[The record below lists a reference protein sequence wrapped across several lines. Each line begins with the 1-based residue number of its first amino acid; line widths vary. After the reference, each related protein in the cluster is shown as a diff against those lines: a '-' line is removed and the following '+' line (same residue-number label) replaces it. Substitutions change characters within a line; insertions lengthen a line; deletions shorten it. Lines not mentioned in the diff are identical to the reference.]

1 MATRPPP
8 SRGKGDATPLSPSSR
23 NSLLPG
29 TPGSNQSLSSPVLH
43 GNKLGCKRPSFD
55 GGSPQMLPPR
65 KVLAAKRAK
74 TDITSELEQQR
85 ATLILADGTR
95 WEGVAFGAKVGVA
108 GEVVFNTAMVGY
120 PESLTDPSYRGQ
132 LLCLTYPMIGNYG
145 VPDLDSRDDIGLP
158 TFFESEKIHAT
169 ALIVAEY
176 SHDACH
182 WNLTHTLS
190 DWLKQHN
197 VPGIYGIDTR
207 ALTKHI
213 REQGAMLGK
222 IVPAGAAES
231 SVPQVNPNDLNLV
244 AEVSLKE
251 PRLFVSHAPPRQGKD
266 GKRMRIL
273 AIDCGIKANIIRYF
287 MSKGVE
293 LLLVP
298 WDYDFS
304 GEAFD
309 GLFISNGPG
318 DPTQCQKTI
327 GYLRA
332 LIERADAPPVFG
344 ICLGNQL
351 LALAAGCTTFK
362 MKYGN
367 RGANQPCID
376 TRTGRCYI
384 TAQNHGFAVDPA
396 SIPQGW
402 EQFFVN
408 ANDATNEGIIH
419 KTRPFFSVQFHPE
432 ACAGPTD
439 TDFLF
444 EMFLRRVHGEH
455 AEVTVSYRQPTI
467 PARKVLLL
475 GSGGLSIGQAGEF
488 DYSGSQ
494 AIKALKEMRC
504 EVVLINPNIA
514 TVQTSEGMADRVYFL
529 PVTPDVVRSV
539 IERRPPL
546 SPPAGHPL
554 PPPPRPSPSPLSP
567 AARLRVTNFT
577 WERPD
582 GILLQFGGQTALNC
596 GVALDKNG
604 VLAEFG
610 VRVLGTPVE
619 AIIATEDREIFNAKL
634 TEINERIAEGYPAS
648 TVDDAVAM
656 AAKIGFPSLPIGGL
670 GSGFAHDEESAR
682 ALATQALI
690 NSPQVL
696 VERSMKGWKEIEYE
710 VVRDCNDNCITT
722 LSNAEYMKLRSV
734 AIKVARHLG
743 IVGECNIQYALNPQS
758 EEYCIIEVNA
768 RLSRSSALA
777 SKATGYPLAYV
788 AARLAMGEN
797 LPSVRNSV
805 TKTTTACFEPSM
817 DYCVVKFPRWD
828 LNKFKGVSAGL
839 GSAMKSVGEVM
850 SIGRNFQEAM
860 QKAIRMAAPGMLGF
874 QPLTTFESDEAIN
887 AVLSNATDQRVDAL
901 AAAFER
907 GDSVASI
914 EAATKINPWFLCKLH
929 TIHLLR
935 KHLQKRTLQTITAEE
950 MLLAKQQGFSDKQI
964 AIALGGAD
972 DVAVRR
978 HRKELGVLPVVKQID
993 TLAAEFPAQTNYL
1006 YMTYNGTMSDQP
1018 VRKSGVFRLNHEAPS
1033 TMVLGCG
1040 AYRIGSSVEFD
1051 WCAVSCIR
1059 TLRKLGH
1066 RAIMVNFNPET
1077 VSTDYDECDELYFEE
1092 ISTERVMDIYEH
1104 EAAFGVIVSVGGQTP
1119 NNLALP
1125 LEAAGAN
1132 ILGTKPSDIDK
1143 AEDRNKFSSILDQI
1157 GVDQPDWREMSSIAD
1172 AKAFCNSAGYP
1183 CLIRPSYVLSGA
1195 ADEGRLL
1202 GTNLLGAA
1210 MKVVFSDSDLE
1221 RFLAVACEACVSP
1234 DHPVV
1239 ISKFIEGAK
1248 EIEVDAVAC
1257 EGTVLNYAIA
1267 EHVENAG
1274 VHSGDATLVLP
1285 AQKLFVE
1292 TVRRVKR
1299 ISRQI
1304 ASELKISG
1312 PFNLQLLAKDNEVKV
1327 IEANVRASRTF
1338 PFSSKTL
1345 KAGSHP
1351 SRGQGGGER
1360 RSYRLWVM
1368 VGSNPPAMRISLLD
1382 NEYVGIKAPMFSF
1395 TRLVGAPPH
1404 PAVAAAAVAAA
1415 AAAARRESCA
1425 DPVLGVEMA
1434 STGEVATFGE
1444 DAYDA
1449 ILTSMIST
1457 GFRIPQRSVF
1467 LCLGPLEAKMAFLP
1481 EARCLI
1487 SMGLRVSCSQGTYD
1501 FYKSRGLDVHLMHK
1515 PLSKTQPNIEDA
1527 IKSGEMDLVIN
1538 VRDSKADDDSK
1549 TDGFLI
1555 RRAAVDSSVCLLTDI
1570 KLATLITEAIH
1581 RRKPINIKAWDEF
1594 GS

>member
-1 MATRPPP
+1 MLSSLLLSGAASWAPSLGPATRPAVRAARVSP
-8 SRGKGDATPLSPSSR
+8 ATAAPLMVAEPARPEAFVGS
-23 NSLLPG
+23 
-29 TPGSNQSLSSPVLH
+29 TFGSNSAMFYRQGMLVL
-43 GNKLGCKRPSFD
+43 
-55 GGSPQMLPPR
+55 
-65 KVLAAKRAK
+65 
-74 TDITSELEQQR
+74 E
-85 ATLILADGTR
+85 DGTR
-95 WEGVAFGAKVGVA
+95 LRGVSFGCEKPVS
-108 GEVVFNTAMVGY
+108 GEVVFTTGMVGY

-132 LLCLTYPMIGNYG
+132 MLVMTYPIVGNYG
-145 VPDLDSRDDIGLP
+145 VPDDEVDEWGLP
-158 TFFESEKIHAT
+158 KHFESDSIQVT
-169 ALIVAEY
+169 ALIVADY
-176 SHDACH
+176 SHHHSH
-182 WNLTHTLS
+182 WSSRRSLS
-190 DWLKQHN
+190 QWLNEQG
-197 VPGIYGIDTR
+197 VPALYGIDTR
-207 ALTKHI
+207 LLTKKI
-213 REQGAMLGK
+213 REKGALRAT
-222 IVPAGAAES
+222 IEFDPAVARGGEPVLPAFED
-231 SVPQVNPNDLNLV
+231 PNERNLV

-251 PRLFVSHAPPRQGKD
+251 PRVFNKGGKF
-266 GKRMRIL
+266 KVL
-273 AIDCGIKANIIRYF
+273 ATDCGIKYNIIR
-287 MSKGVE
+287 S
-293 LLLVP
+293 LLQRGCEVTLVP
-298 WDYDFS
+298 WDTPLLPLLEDH
-304 GEAFD
+304 D
-309 GLFISNGPG
+309 GLFLSNGPG
-318 DPTQCQKTI
+318 NPAMADKTVGHI
-327 GYLRA
+327 R
-332 LIERADAPPVFG
+332 DAIAAMESGELPVKPLFG

-351 LALAAGCTTFK
+351 LGRAAGATTYKLPF
-362 MKYGN
+362 GN
-367 RGANQPCID
+367 RGQNQPVVNLLSK
-376 TRTGRCYI
+376 RCFI
-384 TAQNHGFAVDPA
+384 TPQNHGYALDADQLPE
-396 SIPQGW
+396 GW
-402 EQFFVN
+402 MPIFEN
-408 ANDATNEGIIH
+408 RNDGSNEGIMH
-419 KTRPFFSVQFHPE
+419 KERPWITAQFHPE
-432 ACAGPTD
+432 AKSGPSD
-439 TDFLF
+439 TAFLF
-444 EMFLRRVHGEH
+444 DLFLEAMGN
-455 AEVTVSYRQPTI
+455 
-467 PARKVLLL
+467 PALPLTPALERGKYAAPEPKPLSKVLLL

-539 IERRPPL
+539 IER
-546 SPPAGHPL
+546 
-554 PPPPRPSPSPLSP
+554 
-567 AARLRVTNFT
+567 
-577 WERPD
+577 ERPD

-656 AAKIGFPSLPIGGL
+656 AAKIGFPVIMRAAFALGGL

-710 VVRDCNDNCITT
+710 VVRDCNDNCITVCNMENFDPLGVHTGESIVIAPSQT
-722 LSNAEYMKLRSV
+722 LTDDEYHMLRTT
-734 AIKVARHLG
+734 AIKVVRHLG

-777 SKATGYPLAYV
+777 SKATGYPLASV
-788 AARLAMGEN
+788 AAKLALGN
-797 LPSVRNSV
+797 LLPDLTNSV
-805 TKTTTACFEPSM
+805 TLSTTACFEPSL
-817 DYCVVKFPRWD
+817 DYVVTKVPRWD
-828 LNKFKGVSAGL
+828 LSKFDRVSREI

-850 SIGRNFQEAM
+850 AIGRTWEESLQKALRMTDPAIAGYQPHDEFVAESEEELNRSLQVPTDTRIYAIAEAM
-860 QKAIRMAAPGMLGF
+860 KRGYSVDRIQSLTAI
-874 QPLTTFESDEAIN
+874 D
-887 AVLSNATDQRVDAL
+887 
-901 AAAFER
+901 
-907 GDSVASI
+907 
-914 EAATKINPWFLCKLH
+914 PWFLWKLKRINDMGQILSEY
-929 TIHLLR
+929 TPKTLPAGTV
-935 KHLQKRTLQTITAEE
+935 LQ
-950 MLLAKQQGFSDKQI
+950 AKKSGFSDAQVAKLTGSTELEI
-964 AIALGGAD
+964 RAL
-972 DVAVRR
+972 
-978 HRKELGVLPVVKQID
+978 RKAMGVTPFVKQID
-993 TLAAEFPAQTNYL
+993 TMAAEFPAATNYL
-1006 YMTYNGTMSDQP
+1006 YMTYNGDEHDLDFEDKGTM
-1018 VRKSGVFRLNHEAPS
+1018 VIGSGV
-1033 TMVLGCG
+1033 
-1040 AYRIGSSVEFD
+1040 YRIGSSVEFD
-1051 WCAVSCIR
+1051 WCSVSAIR
-1059 TLRKLGH
+1059 ALRQLGKKSV
-1066 RAIMVNFNPET
+1066 MVNYNPET

-1195 ADEGRLL
+1195 A
-1202 GTNLLGAA
+1202 

-1221 RFLAVACEACVSP
+1221 RFLAVACEVSP

-1345 KAGSHP
+1345 KANFI
-1351 SRGQGGGER
+1351 E
-1360 RSYRLWVM
+1360 LATKVM

-1395 TRLVGAPPH
+1395 TRLVG
-1404 PAVAAAAVAAA
+1404 
-1415 AAAARRESCA
+1415 A

-1581 RRKPINIKAWDEF
+1581 RRKPMNIKAWDEF

>member
-1 MATRPPP
+1 
-8 SRGKGDATPLSPSSR
+8 
-23 NSLLPG
+23 LPG
-29 TPGSNQSLSSPVLH
+29 TPGSNHLSSPVLH

-222 IVPAGAAES
+222 IVPAGAAET

-287 MSKGVE
+287 MSMGVE

-327 GYLRA
+327 GHLRA
-332 LIERADAPPVFG
+332 LLERADAPPVFG

-504 EVVLINPNIA
+504 EIVLINPNIA

-539 IERRPPL
+539 IER
-546 SPPAGHPL
+546 
-554 PPPPRPSPSPLSP
+554 
-567 AARLRVTNFT
+567 
-577 WERPD
+577 ERPD

-656 AAKIGFPSLPIGGL
+656 AAKIGFPVIMRAAFALGGL

-710 VVRDCNDNCITT
+710 VVRDCNDNCITVCNMENFDPLGIHTGDSIVVAPSQT

-860 QKAIRMAAPGMLGF
+860 QSAIRMAAPGMLGF

-935 KHLQKRTLQTITAEE
+935 KHLQKRTLHTITAEE

-964 AIALGGAD
+964 AITLGAD

-1195 ADEGRLL
+1195 A
-1202 GTNLLGAA
+1202 

-1221 RFLAVACEACVSP
+1221 RFLAVACEVSP

-1345 KAGSHP
+1345 KANFI
-1351 SRGQGGGER
+1351 E
-1360 RSYRLWVM
+1360 LATKVM

-1395 TRLVGAPPH
+1395 TRLVG
-1404 PAVAAAAVAAA
+1404 
-1415 AAAARRESCA
+1415 A

-1527 IKSGEMDLVIN
+1527 IKSGEIDLVIN

-1581 RRKPINIKAWDEF
+1581 RGKPMNIKAWDEF

>member
-1 MATRPPP
+1 VGVVGATVQLLMATRPPP
-8 SRGKGDATPLSPSSR
+8 SRGKGDATPLSQSSR

-287 MSKGVE
+287 MSMGVE

-327 GYLRA
+327 GHLRA
-332 LIERADAPPVFG
+332 LLERADAPPVFG

-504 EVVLINPNIA
+504 EIVLINPNIA

-539 IERRPPL
+539 IER
-546 SPPAGHPL
+546 
-554 PPPPRPSPSPLSP
+554 
-567 AARLRVTNFT
+567 
-577 WERPD
+577 ERPD

-656 AAKIGFPSLPIGGL
+656 AAKIGFPVIMRAAFALGGL

-710 VVRDCNDNCITT
+710 VVRDCNDNCITVCNMENFDPLGIHTGDSIVVAPSQT

-860 QKAIRMAAPGMLGF
+860 QSAIRMAAPGMLGF

-935 KHLQKRTLQTITAEE
+935 KHLQKRTLHTITAEE

-964 AIALGGAD
+964 AITLGAD
-972 DVAVRR
+972 EVAVRR

-1195 ADEGRLL
+1195 A
-1202 GTNLLGAA
+1202 

-1221 RFLAVACEACVSP
+1221 RFLAVACEVSP

-1345 KAGSHP
+1345 KANFI
-1351 SRGQGGGER
+1351 E
-1360 RSYRLWVM
+1360 LATKVM

-1395 TRLVGAPPH
+1395 TRLVG
-1404 PAVAAAAVAAA
+1404 
-1415 AAAARRESCA
+1415 A

-1527 IKSGEMDLVIN
+1527 IKSGEIDLVIN

-1581 RRKPINIKAWDEF
+1581 RGKPMNIKAWDEF